1 MAISHSW
8 FLTRTCNEEV
18 VDTKKSERN
27 IKIHLDNNRLRYRLE
42 PTQTRRAGTS
52 LISLS
57 LALGWLR
64 NGAKAKPGILKFA
77 IEPSEPWIMIEL
89 WMGFLHFITLLAWWR
104 AYVLFVTSLVRYS
117 NVSLQA
123 QAQAGSSS
131 TLNEPTSI
139 LESFKVIIITLWWT
153 KHFQFKQNTSHFFIG
168 SWFSLWPRMPL
179 IFHSFLRGQL
189 WCKKPLYLTYSSI
202 RMVTL
207 HFSQDALGQNLVCW
221 D

>member
-89 WMGFLHFITLLAWWR
+89 WMGFLHFITLLARWR
-104 AYVLFVTSLVRYS
+104 AYVLSGTSFVRYS
-117 NVSLQA
+117 DVSLQA

-131 TLNEPTSI
+131 TLSVPTST
-139 LESFKVIIITLWWT
+139 LESFKNSLMNETLSIQAKYVSFLHW
-153 KHFQFKQNTSHFFIG
+153 
-168 SWFSLWPRMPL
+168 LL
-179 IFHSFLRGQL
+179 IFALTSNASDFSFLFKRPALMQEALIFELQL
-189 WCKKPLYLTYSSI
+189 YKNSHPSL
-202 RMVTL
+202 
-207 HFSQDALGQNLVCW
+207 
-221 D
+221 